1 MSDFV
6 TLLDDKDLLNFLL
19 CFCCGHTMVC
29 KKALWDGAGIFM
41 DVVPQML
48 GVGLRTNLISE
59 LTESFPEII
68 PLELIL

>member
-1 MSDFV
+1 
-6 TLLDDKDLLNFLL
+6 
-19 CFCCGHTMVC
+19 
-29 KKALWDGAGIFM
+29 M

-48 GVGLRTNLISE
+48 GVELRTNLISE